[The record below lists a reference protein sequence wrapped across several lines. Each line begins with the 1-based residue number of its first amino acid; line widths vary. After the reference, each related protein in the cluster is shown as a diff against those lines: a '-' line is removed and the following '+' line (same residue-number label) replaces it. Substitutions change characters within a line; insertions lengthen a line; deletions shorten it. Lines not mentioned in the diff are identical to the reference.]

1 MTGTIAIIQARMTS
15 ERLPRKVLQD
25 IGGQTMLE
33 RVVRRLRHSQRI
45 DDIVVATSTNPADD
59 AIVAE
64 CERIGVRTMR
74 GSEEDVLGRFLDAAA
89 TTEADVFVRVSAD
102 SPFVDADVCDLI
114 ISRFLAADPP
124 VDYASNKLEPTFPLG
139 LDAEVF
145 SRTALLKAA
154 REAMAPYER
163 SHVTVYMYQHPELF
177 QLLAVKSPRD
187 LHSWRWTVDTPEDLE
202 FARVVFD
209 RLDGRNDFSWLEV
222 LEVLEADPGLAAINA
237 HVPVKPLTSG

>member
-1 MTGTIAIIQARMTS
+1 MSS
-15 ERLPRKVLQD
+15 ERLPGKVLVD

-33 RVVRRLRHSQRI
+33 RVVRRVQQSQRI
-45 DDIVVATSTNPADD
+45 TGLVVATTTNPADE

-64 CERIGVRTMR
+64 CERLGVRSIR
-74 GSEEDVLGRFLDAAA
+74 GSEEDVLGRFADAANA
-89 TTEADVFVRVSAD
+89 VGGDVFVRISAD
-102 SPFVDADVCDLI
+102 SPFVDADVIDLI
-114 ISRFLAADPP
+114 INRFLAAEPP

-145 SRTALLKAA
+145 SRAALLKTAA
-154 REAMAPYER
+154 EAKAPYER

-177 QLLAVKSPRD
+177 SLLAVKSSRD

-202 FARVVFD
+202 FARAVFD

-222 LEVLEADPGLAAINA
+222 VEVLERDPGLASINS
-237 HVPVKPLTSG
+237 HVSAKPVTEG

>member
-1 MTGTIAIIQARMTS
+1 MTS
-15 ERLPRKVLQD
+15 ERLPGKVLVD

-33 RVVRRLRHSQRI
+33 RVVRRVQQSQRI
-45 DDIVVATSTNPADD
+45 TGLVVATTTNPADE

-64 CERIGVRTMR
+64 CERLGVRSIR
-74 GSEEDVLGRFLDAAA
+74 GSEEDVLGRFADAANA
-89 TTEADVFVRVSAD
+89 VGGDVFVRISAD
-102 SPFVDADVCDLI
+102 SPFVDADVIDLI
-114 ISRFLAADPP
+114 INRFLNADPP

-145 SRTALLKAA
+145 SRGALLKTAE
-154 REAMAPYER
+154 EAKAPYER

-177 QLLAVKSPRD
+177 RLMAVKASRD

-202 FARVVFD
+202 FARAVFD

-222 LEVLEADPGLAAINA
+222 VEVLEADPGLAAINS
-237 HVPVKPLTSG
+237 HVNAKPLADG

>member
-1 MTGTIAIIQARMTS
+1 VTSTLGLIQARMTS
-15 ERLPRKVLQD
+15 ERLPGKVLVD

-33 RVVRRLRHSQRI
+33 RVVRRVQQSQRI
-45 DDIVVATSTNPADD
+45 TGVIVATTTNPADE

-64 CERIGVRTMR
+64 SERLGVRSIR
-74 GSEEDVLGRFLDAAA
+74 GSEEDVLGRFADAANA
-89 TTEADVFVRVSAD
+89 VGGDVFVRISAD
-102 SPFVDADVCDLI
+102 SPFIDADVIDLI
-114 ISRFLAADPP
+114 INRFISADPP

-145 SRTALLKAA
+145 SRAALLRTAE
-154 REAMAPYER
+154 EAKEPYER

-177 QLLAVKSPRD
+177 QLLAVKSSRD

-202 FARVVFD
+202 FARAVFE

-222 LEVLEADPGLAAINA
+222 VEVLERDPSLASINA
-237 HVPVKPLTSG
+237 HVSAKPLTEG